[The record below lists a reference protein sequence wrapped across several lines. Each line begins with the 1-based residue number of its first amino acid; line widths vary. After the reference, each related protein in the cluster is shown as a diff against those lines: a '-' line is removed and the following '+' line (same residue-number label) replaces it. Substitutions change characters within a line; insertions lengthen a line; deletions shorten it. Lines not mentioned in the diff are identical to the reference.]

1 MARRWPRPLR
11 PLLLLSRAFRI
22 RGALWHCMAAFA
34 LSNNHT
40 GKYKFSLLLLQAM
53 KLPPYPEKGLR
64 QPASPRLKRGAML
77 RPNLSL
83 PFTRII
89 KTSIGVSRLGILKLL
104 CLSQPVR
111 PRPSLLSQLCEK
123 RVIMAKRLFSSIANG
138 LFAIL
143 AINLQ
148 CIQTIVGLCNM
159 CEGRKRTSVWVMNG
173 SLLTTLKPISSKVS
187 LGTLYLSVT
196 NT

>member
-1 MARRWPRPLR
+1 MCRVPHNRYPRYLHGVLVALAFSTRWLLRPLRFRRVLLMARRWPRPLR

-34 LSNNHT
+34 LSNSRP

-83 PFTRII
+83 HGSAFQQWANILLLAQSAGLGRKEARKIPFLASLP
-89 KTSIGVSRLGILKLL
+89 TSILHHGTHPDVSAWP
-104 CLSQPVR
+104 CV
-111 PRPSLLSQLCEK
+111 
-123 RVIMAKRLFSSIANG
+123 
-138 LFAIL
+138 AIF
-143 AINLQ
+143 Q
-148 CIQTIVGLCNM
+148 CTRMFIV
-159 CEGRKRTSVWVMNG
+159 
-173 SLLTTLKPISSKVS
+173 
-187 LGTLYLSVT
+187 
-196 NT
+196 